1 MTENINK
8 TQVLWLIRNYLC
20 GLEANKAVKYIEKH
34 FPEINELDKKN
45 IRKLKKLPDLH
56 EILKQFY
63 RSNEK
68 KTNLKESDLDDCSQ
82 SNKSIEKI
90 TIESQAKD
98 NSNIINKNVIQINTN
113 KKSKK
118 RKSTETLEESNIV
131 DETNS
136 NVNNQIENDENLT
149 SNFNQNSSNCA
160 SIQNRFKRIDE
171 NKYKEKLSDERLND
185 NSYWNMKKYSNNSDD
200 FASKAAFELG
210 QVRGKGFRQEKAKK
224 KRCSWKGNGTIST
237 GVSSIQFSDSD

>member
-1 MTENINK
+1 MGENINRA
-8 TQVLWLIRNYLC
+8 QVLWLIRNYLF
-20 GLEANKAVKYIEKH
+20 GLEANKAVKYIDKY
-34 FPEINELDKKN
+34 FPEINNLDKKSTK
-45 IRKLKKLPDLH
+45 KLKKLPDLH
-56 EILKQFY
+56 EILRQFY
-63 RSNEK
+63 KFNEEKIVEK
-68 KTNLKESDLDDCSQ
+68 KNTLNDLQLNQSKEQ
-82 SNKSIEKI
+82 I
-90 TIESQAKD
+90 TIESSIQGNLNIN
-98 NSNIINKNVIQINTN
+98 NSATQVNTN

-118 RKSTETLEESNIV
+118 RKSSEIV
-131 DETNS
+131 QKKSISEETNPTTEDEIG
-136 NVNNQIENDENLT
+136 NNENQLST
-149 SNFNQNSSNCA
+149 FNPDYSTCA

-171 NKYKEKLSDERLND
+171 NKYKDKLSDERLND